1 MRERRSGSTPTPA
14 CTGTPLASGTAAKF
28 ASPGLTVAVADNSTT
43 TFHATAQNANGTSSC
58 STASVTYAE
67 VTATPPDPPESPTG
81 LSMSPLSGGDDNEP
95 KVGGTAPDGTTVK
108 VYTDAACTGTPVA
121 TGTAAEFASPGLTV
135 SVARRLDHDLPR
147 NRRERERDLAL
158 LHELR
163 HLRGGHRRRQEHRSA
178 HDAPARDDT
187 PRTTPPATTPT
198 TQAATGRRA
207 AATRKCKK
215 LKGSAR
221 SACLKKAKR
230 LPV

>member
-1 MRERRSGSTPTPA
+1 MA
-14 CTGTPLASGTAAKF
+14 TGTNGEF

-43 TFHATAQNANGTSSC
+43 TFHATAQNANGTSTC
-58 STASVTYAE
+58 STASATYAE
-67 VTATPPDPPESPTG
+67 VTPPPPDPPEAPTG
-81 LSMSPLSGGDDNEP
+81 LFTSPLSGGDDNEP

-108 VYTDAACTGTPVA
+108 VYTDAACSGTPVA

-135 SVARRLDHDLPR
+135 SVLDDSTTTFHATAENAD
-147 NRRERERDLAL
+147 
-158 LHELR
+158 
-163 HLRGGHRRRQEHRSA
+163 GTSSCSTSSA
-178 HDAPARDDT
+178 TYEEVSDDT
-187 PRTTPPATTPT
+187 RSTDPPTTPLPPTTPPRTTPPATTPT

-221 SACLKKAKR
+221 SACLKKARK